1 MAAPDPA
8 TAPLVIAYDGSEEAQ
23 LAVERAAGLWA
34 GRPAIVLTIWQSAR
48 EVAPAAVV
56 ALSGSVAEDALG
68 ALDAGAERAAGALAE
83 EGAVLARRHGLS
95 ATSAT
100 APARGNVWAT
110 ISHAAGDRGAAVIVV
125 GSRGRSGIRSAVLGS
140 TSAGL
145 VHHARQPVLV
155 VRADAS

>member
-1 MAAPDPA
+1 MAVPDPA
-8 TAPLVIAYDGSEEAQ
+8 PAPLVIAYDGSEEAG
-23 LAVERAAGLWA
+23 LAVERAAGLWT
-34 GRPAIVLTIWQSAR
+34 GRPAIVLTVWQSAR
-48 EVAPAAVV
+48 EIAPSAVL
-56 ALSGSVAEDALG
+56 ALSGAVAEDALG
-68 ALDAGAERAAGALAE
+68 ALDAGAERAAAELAE

-110 ISHAAGDRGAAVIVV
+110 ISHAADERGAAVIVV

-145 VHHARQPVLV
+145 VHHAQLPVLV
-155 VRADAS
+155 VRAEAA